1 MDYQK
6 KAGNLFFFRFFNMAP
21 RIVNNLFKK
30 FVSFNVRIANF
41 FNRHFPYFA
50 ATQSYH
56 SEVLSRVDN
65 FLGQQNNCDVLE
77 VGGIDRPLLKRS
89 SGFRY
94 DGMDIEHRELC
105 DNIYD
110 NYYVQS
116 IEEPI
121 GNEYDLI
128 ISMTL
133 LEHVKNN
140 NASVAQMYKSLRT
153 GGCLVHYLPSKNH
166 PYSIILRLIGP
177 KLQKKLVK
185 ILRPWAADVTG
196 YPAFF
201 DCCSPSE
208 MKGLC
213 KCSGFTHIEIIP
225 FYRANDYFSFFIPCY
240 IAVTLWENICK
251 KFNWVQLCS
260 GFVIIAKK

>member
-1 MDYQK
+1 MVSNIIK
-6 KAGNLFFFRFFNMAP
+6 NL
-21 RIVNNLFKK
+21 IKK
-30 FVSFNVRIANF
+30 FVSFNVKIANF
-41 FNRHFPYFA
+41 FDRHFPNFVE
-50 ATQSYH
+50 TKSYRSVIH
-56 SEVLSRVDN
+56 SCVDN
-65 FLGQQNNCDVLE
+65 YLSQYDNCDVLE
-77 VGGIDRPLLKRS
+77 VGGIDKPLLKKS
-89 SGFRY
+89 SEYRY
-94 DGMDIEHRELC
+94 DGIDIEHKELC
-105 DNIYD
+105 DKVYD
-110 NYYVQS
+110 NFYVQS
-116 IEEPI
+116 IEQPI
-121 GNEYDLI
+121 ENEYDLI

-140 NASVAQMYKSLRT
+140 NASVAQMYKALRP
-153 GGCLVHYLPSKNH
+153 GGCIVHYLPSKNH
-166 PYSIILRLIGP
+166 PYSLILRLIGP
-177 KLQKKLVK
+177 KWQKRLVN